1 MGSNVPANALVGAA
15 TFPRY
20 INLRCGAYI
29 TVLVSIACNPWKL
42 VNTASTFLAVIS
54 SHSIFLGPMVVSM
67 LASYFAGMRRKI
79 KVEDLFPCHADG
91 KGIYWY
97 TYGVNWR
104 APVTVSLSQFLG
116 CVLVKLTTVALWN
129 GSFTLWVRGLCRSQ
143 RGSSRGVDADLRST
157 EYYICFL
164 TGTAISAGMYTAL
177 HYIFPTPEV
186 RAFVEKAPS
195 PGILMQEYRLPGD
208 QREEIVEQVKP

>member
-1 MGSNVPANALVGAA
+1 
-15 TFPRY
+15 
-20 INLRCGAYI
+20 
-29 TVLVSIACNPWKL
+29 
-42 VNTASTFLAVIS
+42 
-54 SHSIFLGPMVVSM
+54 
-67 LASYFAGMRRKI
+67 MRRKI
-79 KVEDLFPCHADG
+79 KVEDLFPCHADA
-91 KGIYWY
+91 K
-97 TYGVNWR
+97 
-104 APVTVSLSQFLG
+104 
-116 CVLVKLTTVALWN
+116 VKLTTVALWN

-143 RGSSRGVDADLRST
+143 RGSSRGVDADLQST

-208 QREEIVEQVKP
+208 RREEIVEQVKP

>member
-1 MGSNVPANALVGAA
+1 MGLNVPANALVGGCNPSFFSNTFNSLLLPVNKAA

-20 INLRCGAYI
+20 ISLRCGAYI

-42 VNTASTFLAVIS
+42 VNTASAFLAVIS
-54 SHSIFLGPMVVSM
+54 SYSIFLGPMIGSI

-79 KVEDLFPCHADG
+79 KVEDLFPCHADA

-104 APVTVSLSQFLG
+104 APVAASLSQFLG

-143 RGSSRGVDADLRST
+143 RGSSPGVDADLQST

-164 TGTAISAGMYTAL
+164 TGTAISA
-177 HYIFPTPEV
+177 
-186 RAFVEKAPS
+186 
-195 PGILMQEYRLPGD
+195 
-208 QREEIVEQVKP
+208 